1 MKMKKCLGLLLT
13 AVMVTGMLAGCG
25 DQTQDTGSPAPA
37 APEAEESAAPAKAPD
52 ASPAKDAADQ
62 DAAADTDMPLKGKR
76 IAVAH
81 ISMYDEWC
89 TGVYDELMAQKDKY
103 GIAEV
108 NVQDANFS
116 IETQQKNVEDFI
128 SQGYDAILIDVADS
142 EAIKSTLDKAYD
154 AGIPVVAFDSGTD
167 WEHLISH
174 IAWDHAETGRLTAKW
189 VADYAKANLG
199 GKVKMGLLTFTTLP
213 HTKVRGEA
221 FVEELEKELGKENIE
236 YVFTQDFDQTREGA
250 SNIVTNNIA
259 KPMDVIWAPV
269 DNGAFGAKVALENG
283 GVEGTIVVSAGG
295 WGTETFT
302 TINNKDPYYKA
313 AVAVPPEGIVSYCY
327 NTLADYFNG
336 AADIEKTQNIE
347 LKIVDETNIADY
359 MKYVKD
365 ADAK

>member
-1 MKMKKCLGLLLT
+1 MKMKKLLAVLLT

-25 DQTQDTGSPAPA
+25 DKAEEPA
-37 APEAEESAAPAKAPD
+37 ATPEATPEAATDKEDAAPAD
-52 ASPAKDAADQ
+52 
-62 DAAADTDMPLKGKR
+62 DAAASDDKAASDSTSSLAGKR

-128 SQGYDAILIDVADS
+128 SQGYDAILIDVVDS
-142 EAIKSTLDKAYD
+142 EAIKSTLDKAKE

-167 WEHLISH
+167 WPELISH

-189 VADYAKANLG
+189 VADYAKANLD
-199 GKVKMGLLTFTTLP
+199 GKVKVGLLTYTTLP
-213 HTKVRGEA
+213 HTKVRGET

-269 DNGAFGAKVALENG
+269 DNGAFGAKVALENA

-295 WGTETFT
+295 WGKETFT

-327 NTLADYFNG
+327 NTLQDYFDG
-336 AADIEKTQNIE
+336 ATDIEKTQNIE
-347 LKIVDETNIADY
+347 LKVVDESNIADY

-365 ADAK
+365 DAGSEE